1 MKMKPWILDTL
12 LTENGEQGA
21 GGRGETDRKDR
32 KKLPT
37 FSGTLPLKSGKNRL
51 PRMLFLSLFD
61 ILIYWFVSSFPLLQV
76 AHEEPVR
83 V

>member
-1 MKMKPWILDTL
+1 MKIKPWILGTL
-12 LTENGEQGA
+12 FTGNGEQGA

-37 FSGTLPLKSGKNRL
+37 FPGMLPLKSGKNRL

-61 ILIYWFVSSFPLLQV
+61 ILIYRFVSSFPLLQV
-76 AHEEPVR
+76 AHGEPVR